1 MATAAENEQISRRLT
16 EGVFGERDFDL
27 IDEHVAEDYVLHD
40 PDMPDPV
47 RGREGYRE
55 MAEGGAS
62 MIDGSIEIDQAISM
76 DDWVVSRW
84 TQRGTHVGEMMGIE
98 PTNEEVTVTGIDIS
112 RFEDGKLAETWHEV
126 NILGMLMQ
134 IGALPEDLSPAE

>member
-1 MATAAENEQISRRLT
+1 MATAAENEEISRRLT
-16 EGVFGERDFDL
+16 EGVFGERNFDL
-27 IDEHVAEDYVLHD
+27 IDELVAEDYVLHD
-40 PDMPDPV
+40 PDMPEPV

-55 MAEGGAS
+55 MAEGGTS
-62 MIDGSIEIDQAISM
+62 MIDGLIEIDQTISL

-98 PTNEEVTVTGIDIS
+98 PTNEEVTVTGIDIN

-134 IGALPEDLSPAE
+134 IGSVPMDFSSTE

>member
-1 MATAAENEQISRRLT
+1 MATVEENEQISRRLT
-16 EGVFGERDFDL
+16 ERVFGERDFDL
-27 IDEHVAEDYVLHD
+27 INELVAEDYVLHD
-40 PDMPDPV
+40 PDMPEPV
-47 RGREGYRE
+47 HGREGYRE
-55 MAEGGAS
+55 MAEEGTS
-62 MIDGSIEIDQAISM
+62 MIDGSIEIDHTISM

-84 TQRGTHVGEMMGIE
+84 TQRGTHIREMMGIE

-134 IGALPEDLSPAE
+134 IGALPENFSPTE